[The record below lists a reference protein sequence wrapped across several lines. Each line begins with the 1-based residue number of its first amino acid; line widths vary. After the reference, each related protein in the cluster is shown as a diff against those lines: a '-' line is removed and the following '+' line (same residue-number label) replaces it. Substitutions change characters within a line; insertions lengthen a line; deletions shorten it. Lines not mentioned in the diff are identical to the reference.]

1 MRRVLFAA
9 LAACALAGAVAS
21 ADGAPTGPGR
31 EYVVLYEHGA
41 SGKAARAAIA
51 DAGGRVVSEN
61 ADIGVAT
68 VRSSKGSFAGDVAQ
82 SRVIVGATTNRVIGH
97 APNDAAKIKRDRIEK
112 DTGRIRGSHG
122 KGHGGKGADPLAD
135 RQWDMQMIHA
145 TTSGSYARQQA
156 SHAVRVGVLDTGIDA
171 SHPDIKPNFNAK
183 LSRNFTVD
191 DPSIDGACNTDPDQS
206 CEDPSNVDEN
216 GHGTHVASTIASP
229 LNGIGIAGVAPKAE
243 LVDLRAGQDSGY
255 FFLGPT
261 LDALTFAG
269 DHGIDVVNMSYY
281 IDPWL
286 YNCAANPKDSPAEQ
300 REQRLVIAATQRAI
314 DYARNHGVTTI
325 AAEGN
330 GHTDLGKP
338 KTDDSSPDYPVDAD
352 GDPSDAR
359 LRTIDNSCKSMPTE
373 ADGVIGVTSVG
384 PSKRKAY
391 YSDYGLEQADVSAP
405 GGDSRDTP
413 DGSRKIENTILAAY
427 PYEVGIHE
435 DRAPSDGKPDID
447 PATGEPTTPAVIKQ
461 GGAYYQYIQG
471 TSMASPHAV
480 GVAALIVAE
489 YGKRDK
495 RGGGVTMDPAQVER
509 ILKRTATDHACPP
522 GGVQTYPGLP
532 VPPDTTD
539 YTARCEGSPQRN
551 GFYGDGIVDAL
562 GAVSGRR

>member
-82 SRVIVGATTNRVIGH
+82 SRAIVGATTNRIIGH

-122 KGHGGKGADPLAD
+122 KGHAAKGADPLAD

-145 TTSGSYARQQA
+145 TTSGSYKRQQA

-191 DPSIDGACNTDPDQS
+191 DPSIDGACDTDPDQS
-206 CEDPSNVDEN
+206 CEDPSNVDED

-243 LVDLRAGQDSGY
+243 LVNLRAGQDSGY

-261 LDALTFAG
+261 LDALTYAG

-286 YNCAANPKDSPAEQ
+286 YNCAANPADSPAEQ

-338 KTDDSSPDYPVDAD
+338 KTDDSSPDYPVDAN

-359 LRTIDNSCKSMPTE
+359 LRTIDNSCESMPTE

-384 PSKRKAY
+384 PSGRKAY

-447 PATGEPTTPAVIKQ
+447 PVTGEPTTPAVIKQ

-480 GVAALIVAE
+480 GVAALIVSE
-489 YGKRDK
+489 WGHPDHGKK
-495 RGGGVTMDPAQVER
+495 SGQLTMKPKEVEK
-509 ILKRTATDHACPP
+509 ILEATATDHACP
-522 GGVQTYPGLP
+522 T
-532 VPPDTTD
+532 PPTLD
-539 YTARCEGSPQRN
+539 YTNVGRDPSFTATCTGTPDFNSIWGE
-551 GFYGDGIVDAL
+551 GIVDAL
-562 GAVSGRR
+562 AAVTSKK